1 MNIVLLENLG
11 CSKQLLND
19 NMDRLRGM
27 GHTFSA
33 FDRTDNIEKLKRHV
47 ADADVIMLANMP
59 LPAEVLEAA
68 PNARFIDVAFT
79 GVDHIPLDQARKRDI
94 AISNASGYANDS
106 VAELAVSFMIQLLRD
121 LNLAQERARHGGTKQ
136 GLKAN
141 LLRGKTGGIIG
152 AGEIGLRVAA
162 LCKAFGAK
170 VIAHNRH
177 EVADPNIDSNATL
190 DELLAEA
197 DIVTLHCPLTSQTKG
212 MISAAELAK
221 MKKGAFLINTAR
233 GPVVDNAALADA
245 LNREIIAGAACDVFD
260 MEPPL
265 QADYLLLRAKNAILT
280 PHLAFYTQEALED
293 RARIAFD
300 NLYAWLEG
308 KQINRI

>member
-121 LNLAQERARHGGTKQ
+121 LNLAQERARHGGTK
-136 GLKAN
+136 
-141 LLRGKTGGIIG
+141 
-152 AGEIGLRVAA
+152 RVSRPICCVAKPLASSA
-162 LCKAFGAK
+162 LVRSGYVWPPCA
-170 VIAHNRH
+170 R
-177 EVADPNIDSNATL
+177 P
-190 DELLAEA
+190 LA
-197 DIVTLHCPLTSQTKG
+197 P
-212 MISAAELAK
+212 
-221 MKKGAFLINTAR
+221 R
-233 GPVVDNAALADA
+233 
-245 LNREIIAGAACDVFD
+245 
-260 MEPPL
+260 
-265 QADYLLLRAKNAILT
+265 
-280 PHLAFYTQEALED
+280 
-293 RARIAFD
+293 
-300 NLYAWLEG
+300 
-308 KQINRI
+308 